1 VSATDL
7 TDRVAQLERDLAA
20 RDRELEI
27 VRGPFD
33 QMLVAYFNIAGLT
46 EPAFHEL
53 LDRVL
58 FLQRPSNRDRMQF
71 NVIDRAALDLPSVK
85 KLPDPEEK
93 PGP

>member
-1 VSATDL
+1 VSIDL
-7 TDRVAQLERDLAA
+7 AERVAQLERELAE

-33 QMLVAYFNIAGLT
+33 QMLVAYFNIADLT